1 MPFKIFGAGKVRKYF
16 KSLIALAGLGMLAMW
31 SFNAQAVSVSCG
43 GDGNRTVTVDP
54 ALAGG
59 FCHSQTGNLQ
69 NADIEALGFILVE
82 KDVIPGGGGDGLLT
96 YTQTTS
102 SSGTWGVSEDA
113 WDSFDRLFLA
123 FHFGGG
129 GDTPEDNPDSFIIE
143 LSRSDNSGT
152 YALGGTE
159 PFQLNGL
166 SNLYLLG
173 IDGVVVPEP
182 GSLAL
187 LGLGLLAFGLVRRRM
202 H

>member
-1 MPFKIFGAGKVRKYF
+1 MRKYF
-16 KSLIALAGLGMLAMW
+16 KSLMSVAGIGMLALW
-31 SFNAQAVSVSCG
+31 SFNAQAVSVACG

-54 ALAGG
+54 ALDGG

-69 NADIEALGFILVE
+69 NADIEALGFTLVE
-82 KDVIPGGGGDGLLT
+82 KDVIPGGGDGGLLT
-96 YTQTTS
+96 YALTTE
-102 SSGTWGVSEDA
+102 SSGTWAVSEDA

-129 GDTPEDNPDSFIIE
+129 GDTAEDNPDSFIVE

-152 YALGGTE
+152 FLLGGTE

>member
-1 MPFKIFGAGKVRKYF
+1 MKNLLAASAVLAIGTLFAGTA
-16 KSLIALAGLGMLAMW
+16 S
-31 SFNAQAVSVSCG
+31 AVSVSCG

-59 FCHSQTGNLQ
+59 LCFSQTGNLQ
-69 NADIEALGFILVE
+69 NADIAALGFTLVE

-96 YTQTTS
+96 YTLTTE

-113 WDSFDRLFLA
+113 WNSFDRLFLA

-129 GDTPEDNPDSFIIE
+129 GDTPEDNPDSFIVE

-152 YALGGTE
+152 FELGGIE

-166 SNLYLLG
+166 SNLYLLAMG
-173 IDGVVVPEP
+173 DPGEVPEP

-187 LGLGLLAFGLVRRRM
+187 LGLGLLAIGLARRRAAS
-202 H
+202 

>member
-1 MPFKIFGAGKVRKYF
+1 
-16 KSLIALAGLGMLAMW
+16 MLALW

-69 NADIEALGFILVE
+69 NADIAALGFILVE
-82 KDVIPGGGGDGLLT
+82 KDVTPGGGADGLLT

-129 GDTPEDNPDSFIIE
+129 GDTAEDNPDSFIIE

-166 SNLYLLG
+166 SNIYLLG

-187 LGLGLLAFGLVRRRM
+187 LGLGLLAIGFGRRRM